1 MEIECFNVA
10 AAYGP
15 ITTDRAFVLI
25 YAQDKGQYLAQL
37 RKKDGTWSLPGGLVD
52 GEETHKQAALRETL
66 EEIGVEL
73 DPDQLIETLHGPL
86 SSEYSCKI
94 FLYVISKADELNMA
108 LCPIE
113 VEDVRWS
120 TLENWPEPAHT
131 QMRGLIDRAKQHILS
146 QTTSRISANQPN
158 WEQHPN

>member
-1 MEIECFNVA
+1 MA
-10 AAYGP
+10 ASYGSV
-15 ITTDRAFVLI
+15 TTDRAFVLI

-37 RKKDGTWSLPGGLVD
+37 RKKDDTWSLPGGLVD
-52 GEETHKQAALRETL
+52 REETHKQAALRETF

-73 DPDQLIETLHGPL
+73 DPDQLLETLHGSL
-86 SSEYSCKI
+86 SPEYSCKI
-94 FLYVISKADELNMA
+94 FLYIIPEAEKLTMTLCSK
-108 LCPIE
+108 E
-113 VEDVRWS
+113 VHEVRWA
-120 TLENWPEPAHT
+120 TLEDWPEPAHN